1 MSPSPG
7 NTPNSQNSAGNGG
20 AGGKGALRSL
30 GLAMSLPFTLIVCV
44 GIGGG
49 AGYFLDKWMHS
60 SPAFVLILGVLGF
73 AAGFWDILR
82 QLSKDEKRE
91 QGNGG

>member
-1 MSPSPG
+1 MNPSPG

-49 AGYFLDKWMHS
+49 AGYFLECWGLQRDFGIFCGSYRKTRSASRAM
-60 SPAFVLILGVLGF
+60 ADDF
-73 AAGFWDILR
+73 ARIT
-82 QLSKDEKRE
+82 
-91 QGNGG
+91 